1 MRNLYKIAILIF
13 ATTTLSC
20 FKIDGIKRKAVNYNK
35 EAMDI
40 VFQRGW
46 GEEQVDSALFLLNKA
61 VKIDPNFY
69 LAHSNKI
76 MMLIKKKDYDQMLIT
91 NKEMQRLAPDEP
103 YLVIQEGLFYEL
115 KGDSLNSNLAFKKG
129 VEQYD
134 FILKND
140 TNIGSG
146 FKFIAIQSLVVAN
159 EEEKAKLLLIQ
170 LKEENPENE
179 MLQNYNYQTKR
190 EFLEG
195 IAEDLKVN
203 SVPNDTTKTK
213 NKRLNPDYK

>member
-1 MRNLYKIAILIF
+1 MRNLYKIAILIL

-20 FKIDGIKRKAVNYNK
+20 FKIDGINRKAVGFNK

-40 VFQRGW
+40 IYERGW

-61 VKIDPNFY
+61 IEIESDYY

-76 MMLIKKKDYDQMLIT
+76 MMLFKKKNFDQILIT
-91 NKEMQRLAPDEP
+91 NKEMQRLSPEDP
-103 YLVIQEGLFYEL
+103 SLIVQEGLIYEL
-115 KGDSLNSNLAFKKG
+115 KGDSISSNLAYKKG
-129 VEQYD
+129 VAEYD

-140 TNIGSG
+140 TTIGSG
-146 FKFIAIQSLVVAN
+146 FKFVAIQSLVVAN
-159 EEEKAKLLLIQ
+159 EEEKAKSLLIQ
-170 LKEENPENE
+170 LKGENSENE

-195 IAEDLKVN
+195 IAEDLKVKP
-203 SVPNDTTKTK
+203 VPNDTTKTQ
-213 NKRLNPDYK
+213 RLNSDYK